1 MLRRLLPLLALAICV
16 AAPGRSQAAPSV
28 RPAGDPGVSASTIKL
43 GSVIDQTGR
52 GTVISTHI
60 LAGYKLAIDE
70 INAKGGINGRKIDF
84 TALSDNYDPS
94 QTLPQVKQLVE
105 SDGVFALLGVFGSDD
120 ARVAVPYTEQH
131 HVPLFDPVGG
141 GVDITG
147 KHWVWQTEPDYGREG
162 QVIGRYA
169 AQTLHAKRV
178 AILYQAGIGEP
189 QRDALRKALPK
200 YHASLVDAESYQA
213 TDSNLNGQ
221 VLRLRGANPD
231 VIVLNGTPTPTAAFM
246 QYARLLGY
254 RPKDGFIANY
264 PMGDPLWISL
274 VNASAAEGVLVSSYA
289 DLTGKNAEARAY
301 RKAIARYHGEAY
313 SNYGLYGYFNA
324 GLLIRALKLTGKHPT
339 RTGLQKVLD
348 TRFRHLDT
356 GFAGTITWTPK
367 QRFGARQFKIYRIH
381 NGAFVPVTGWL
392 KP

>member
-1 MLRRLLPLLALAICV
+1 MDMLRRLVPCLALLLCV
-16 AAPGRSQAAPSV
+16 AGPWPARAA
-28 RPAGDPGVSASTIKL
+28 RPAADPGVSATTIKL

-60 LAGYKLAIDE
+60 LAGYRLAIDE
-70 INAKGGINGRKIDF
+70 VNAKGGIDGRKIDF

-105 SDGVFALLGVFGSDD
+105 SDGVFAILGVFGSDD

-131 HVPLFDPVGG
+131 RVPLFDPIGG
-141 GVDITG
+141 GVDING

-162 QVIGRYA
+162 QVIARYVA
-169 AQTLHAKRV
+169 GTLHAKRV
-178 AILYQAGIGEP
+178 GILYQAGIGEP
-189 QRDALRKALPK
+189 QRDALKKTLPK

-221 VLRLRGANPD
+221 VLRLRSAGPD
-231 VIVLNGTPTPTAAFM
+231 VVVLNGTPTPTTAFV

-274 VNASAAEGVLVSSYA
+274 LGASTAEGILVSSYA
-289 DLTGKNAEARAY
+289 DLTGKNAEAKAY
-301 RKAIARYHGEAY
+301 TRAIAKYHGEAY

-324 GLLIRALKLTGKHPT
+324 GLLFRALELAGKHLT
-339 RTGLQKVLD
+339 RTGLQTVLNAK
-348 TRFRHLDT
+348 FRRYNT
-356 GFAGTITWTPK
+356 GFAGTITWTAK

-381 NGAFVPVTGWL
+381 NGAFVPITGWL